1 MTADM
6 VAVVL
11 VYLAMAIAI
20 SAVAIHEDRLQK
32 GFNPNAKDGDGDGL
46 IQDGTKWERKVKK

>member
-32 GFNPNAKDGDGDGL
+32 GFKPNAKDGDGDG
-46 IQDGTKWERKVKK
+46 IVQEGTKWARKVRK

>member
-1 MTADM
+1 M

-32 GFNPNAKDGDGDGL
+32 GFKPNAKDGDGDG
-46 IQDGTKWERKVKK
+46 IVQEGTKWARKVRK